1 MAKEIYR
8 FRHFSSKVNELL
20 LTYHEDKIRGTS
32 AYLIYEIA
40 GKRILIVFQT
50 GVEVACVQTSPI
62 SFHPRVEGNR
72 RRLHAGWSGGK
83 WWWIFPDARS

>member
-1 MAKEIYR
+1 MAKEMYR

-20 LTYHEDKIRGTS
+20 LTYHEDKICGTS

-50 GVEVACVQTSPI
+50 GVEENGGGYFPTPEVEVNNCFSIHSIHCIPNQWI
-62 SFHPRVEGNR
+62 SRT
-72 RRLHAGWSGGK
+72 
-83 WWWIFPDARS
+83 I